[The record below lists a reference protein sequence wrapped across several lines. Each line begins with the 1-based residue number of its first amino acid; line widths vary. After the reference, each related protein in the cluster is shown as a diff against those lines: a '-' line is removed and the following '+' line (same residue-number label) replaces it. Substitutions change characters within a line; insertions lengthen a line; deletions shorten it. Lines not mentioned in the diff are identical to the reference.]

1 MSWDVRN
8 FVVDVAA
15 GSCGGAGQIIVGHPF
30 DTIKVKLQM
39 SASASD
45 HGAVSIFRK
54 VVKTEGMPGLFR
66 GIGPPLAT
74 VSLLNAVLF
83 SANGYLRGM
92 ARKISNLPEN
102 APLTTSMYAACG
114 AGSGVFM
121 ALVACPTE
129 LVKCRLQIQSQGHVA
144 YQGPMDCTRSIIRNR
159 GILGM
164 YTGLTPTLLREVPG
178 GLAYFTC
185 YEVLKKSL
193 TDVGKAPSQS
203 TMLLSGGVAG
213 VVYWGSTYPFDIIK
227 TKIQTDSDVAPRYR
241 STADCAA
248 AIYRESG
255 LRGFFR
261 GVSPALI
268 RAFPANAACFFIY
281 ETVSGYLSKSFP
293 AQARVA

>member
-1 MSWDVRN
+1 
-8 FVVDVAA
+8 
-15 GSCGGAGQIIVGHPF
+15 
-30 DTIKVKLQM
+30 M